1 MSQLSCNPQRLAL
14 LVRSIRQ
21 IQDEVTLH
29 IRITEIGNLAIPEVH
44 SRLRQTMT
52 MLELL
57 ENRIKRI
64 LNSSFFDISESSELK
79 FNSDA
84 LFIRRWVIQHPEWW
98 SDATHGEPTNLENF
112 LSRIS
117 EHPLECGRLIDASNF
132 VAPLI
137 YSVHDPSIIRRLWL
151 SATDPRTTS
160 VVTAGQRLR
169 KLVEEVFGDQQ
180 WRHGIAP
187 SWVDIHEQSR
197 IYREIQTILG
207 EVIAPWQLQFTGLT
221 TDWKW
226 SADER
231 MSYLKK
237 VADSEVAAA
246 SLSQGLGSALF
257 RNISELPDDPHLR
270 RARIDSIAFAVSTST
285 EVLRN
290 AKVQQAQMD
299 TDHLATMLAI
309 PTILPLKLPWPSS
322 LMIGQVTTGLVQRI
336 DTTEGVNVSS
346 AIEQIRHHEALAAI
360 GLMGVW
366 QAAITSGRIESPV
379 DEPPPDLQ
387 LEMQHTLDVLDNPGM
402 RGQAFAEIS
411 R

>member
-1 MSQLSCNPQRLAL
+1 MSQLACNPQRLAL
-14 LVRSIRQ
+14 LLQSIRQ
-21 IQDEVTLH
+21 VQDEVTLH
-29 IRITEIGNLAIPEVH
+29 IRLTEIGNLANPDVH
-44 SRLRQTMT
+44 SQLKQTKT
-52 MLELL
+52 LLEQQ

-64 LNSSFFDISESSELK
+64 LNSSLFDISESSELR

-84 LFIRRWVIQHPEWW
+84 LFMRRWVNQHPEWW
-98 SDATHGEPTNLENF
+98 SDATHGGPTNIENF

-117 EHPLECGRLIDASNF
+117 EQPLECGRLIDNTKF

-151 SATDPRTTS
+151 SATDPRSTS
-160 VVTAGQRLR
+160 VVTAGQRIK
-169 KLVEEVFGDQQ
+169 KLVEEVFGDQK

-187 SWVDIHEQSR
+187 SWLDIHEQSR
-197 IYREIQTILG
+197 IHHEIQTILG

-221 TDWKW
+221 ADWKW
-226 SADER
+226 SADEGI
-231 MSYLKK
+231 SYLKK
-237 VADSEVAAA
+237 VAESEVAAA

-257 RNISELPDDPHLR
+257 RNISELPDDRRLR
-270 RARIDSIAFAVSTST
+270 QERIDSIAFAVAAST

-290 AKVQQAQMD
+290 AKVHQAQMD

-309 PTILPLKLPWPSS
+309 PTMLPLKLPWPSS
-322 LMIGQVTTGLVQRI
+322 LMIGQVTSGLVQRI
-336 DTTEGVNVSS
+336 DTTEDVNVSS
-346 AIEQIRHHEALAAI
+346 AIEQIHHHEALAAI

-366 QAAITSGRIESPV
+366 QAAITSGRLEDPL